1 MPARRLSTESYLD
14 ECGRAGRLATPRTR
28 RENELLRR
36 HLAAGRLSMPY
47 EGFFLRASALEQLD
61 PTTIYL
67 HLIRAVAHLHPH
79 WTFCSFTAAVLYGL
93 QVPRPLLKRLHIA
106 VPPSGSRRR
115 LPGTA
120 VCHPVPDNSHTRQPG
135 INVCPI
141 LPTLLSCMCQADFR
155 YGLAIVDSALRWQLV
170 DREELRAYL
179 REHGRGRHGVA
190 SARRTTAYADGR
202 SENGGE
208 SIVRGIMIDLG
219 FALPGLQ
226 VEIEDPLCPGAMK
239 RVDYLWR
246 RGDGKVIIA
255 ELDGMGKYQ
264 PQKSGGAGS
273 LDHAV
278 SVLAAERRRESRINL
293 TGATVVR
300 SSLAEAL
307 DEGYFFRLLS
317 EAGVPMD
324 AMGARS

>member
-1 MPARRLSTESYLD
+1 M
-14 ECGRAGRLATPRTR
+14 
-28 RENELLRR
+28 
-36 HLAAGRLSMPY
+36 
-47 EGFFLRASALEQLD
+47 
-61 PTTIYL
+61 
-67 HLIRAVAHLHPH
+67 
-79 WTFCSFTAAVLYGL
+79 
-93 QVPRPLLKRLHIA
+93 
-106 VPPSGSRRR
+106 
-115 LPGTA
+115 
-120 VCHPVPDNSHTRQPG
+120 
-135 INVCPI
+135 
-141 LPTLLSCMCQADFR
+141 
-155 YGLAIVDSALRWQLV
+155 
-170 DREELRAYL
+170 
-179 REHGRGRHGVA
+179 
-190 SARRTTAYADGR
+190 
-202 SENGGE
+202 
-208 SIVRGIMIDLG
+208 RGIMIDLG
-219 FALPGLQ
+219 FALPELQ
-226 VEIEDPLCPGAMK
+226 VEIEDPLCPGVMK

-300 SSLAEAL
+300 FSLAEAL

>member
-14 ECGRAGRLATPRTR
+14 ECERAWRLATPRTR
-28 RENELLRR
+28 RENELLKR

-47 EGFFLRASALEQLD
+47 EGFFLRTSALEQLD

-120 VCHPVPDNSHTRQPG
+120 VCHPVPDNSHTRQLG

-170 DREELRAYL
+170 DREAPPRVSPRA
-179 REHGRGRHGVA
+179 REGPARGRERPQNHGLCRWTKRERRGIDRA
-190 SARRTTAYADGR
+190 RDHDRPWLRPPRAPGRDRGPPLSWSHEARR
-202 SENGGE
+202 
-208 SIVRGIMIDLG
+208 
-219 FALPGLQ
+219 LPL
-226 VEIEDPLCPGAMK
+226 
-239 RVDYLWR
+239 
-246 RGDGKVIIA
+246 
-255 ELDGMGKYQ
+255 
-264 PQKSGGAGS
+264 
-273 LDHAV
+273 
-278 SVLAAERRRESRINL
+278 AERRREGHHRRAGWYGEISTAEVRRCREPRPCGQRARR
-293 TGATVVR
+293 GAAARVAYQPDRRHRRQVLPRR
-300 SSLAEAL
+300 S
-307 DEGYFFRLLS
+307 
-317 EAGVPMD
+317 AG
-324 AMGARS
+324 